1 MEKDLIKRRII
12 FPILSSFI
20 FLALFSCTE
29 NVVYESIKP
38 LHNNWAKDS
47 VYTFEVN
54 EQQINQPQNLFLVLR
69 NNEQYKYSNIYFF
82 ITLEKPDGSKK
93 IDTLQYRL
101 ANPDGSWIGKGMGN
115 IKENLLL
122 YLENKNF
129 SDTGAYKIH
138 VQHGM
143 RTNELKG
150 LENLGLI
157 IQKAQ
162 THE

>member
-12 FPILSSFI
+12 LPILSSFV

-29 NVVYESIKP
+29 NVVYESLKP
-38 LHNNWAKDS
+38 LHNNWNKDS
-47 VYTFEVN
+47 IYTFEVDR
-54 EQQINQPQNLFLVLR
+54 QLIGQPQNIFLVLR
-69 NNEQYKYSNIYFF
+69 NNEHYKYSNIYFF
-82 ITLEKPDGSKK
+82 ITFEKPNGTKK

-101 ANPDGSWIGKGMGN
+101 AYPDGSWVGKGMGN
-115 IKENLLL
+115 TKENLLL
-122 YLENKNF
+122 YRENENF

-143 RTNELKG
+143 RTDELKG
-150 LENLGLI
+150 LENIGLI